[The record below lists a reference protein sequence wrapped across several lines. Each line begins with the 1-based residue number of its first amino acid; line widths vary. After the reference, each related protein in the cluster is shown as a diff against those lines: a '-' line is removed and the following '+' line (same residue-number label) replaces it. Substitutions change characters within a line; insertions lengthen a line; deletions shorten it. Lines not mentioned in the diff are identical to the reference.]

1 MLSGKPNPFMKSQDR
16 NVVRMRH
23 MLDAATKAVSFVAD
37 KSRNDLDTD
46 EMLALA
52 LVRLIEIIGEAA
64 SKVSAETQN
73 RSPMIEWR
81 DIIGTRNR
89 LIHAY
94 EAVNF
99 DILWQIAS
107 VDLPQ
112 LIPKLQQAIDH
123 ESKGDQGKLF

>member
-1 MLSGKPNPFMKSQDR
+1 MKSQDR

-52 LVRLIEIIGEAA
+52 LVRPIEIIGEAA

-112 LIPKLQQAIDH
+112 LIPKLQQAIDD

>member
-1 MLSGKPNPFMKSQDR
+1 MKSQDR